1 MARLVRREWRTAMHH
16 RGIVPH
22 DKITHGPCVAVDMRR
37 LRSVGRQLA
46 DQFEAIFFREVA
58 YRLHV

>member
-1 MARLVRREWRTAMHH
+1 MHH

-22 DKITHGPCVAVDMRR
+22 DKITHGPGVAVDMRR